1 MSVDLERKRI
11 VGRGVSL
18 PGDDIDTDRII
29 PARFLRCVTFEGLEE
44 HAFED
49 ERKQSPDHPFNQD
62 QFKGA
67 GILVVGSNF
76 GCGSSREH
84 APEALRRWGIQAI
97 VGKSFAEIFI
107 GNCTALGVPCLT
119 LDGDDADWLLEAVAS
134 DPAQEVVLD
143 IEKRQVQFGGRTL
156 AATMLESQHSQLTT
170 GTWNATMVL
179 LEAGE
184 EIGRVAESL
193 PYVTGH

>member
-184 EIGRVAESL
+184 EIDRVAESL